1 MSLATGK
8 WLRLLGSL
16 ATSVAVHLVIL
27 SATGLIA
34 FRLLPQREGSSRG
47 PLKAV
52 LLPPLPSS
60 AKIQGIA
67 ESTSNSVVVPTPSGL
82 DATPTAPRQTEGASG
97 SISEL
102 PPSANAAPTPGLFP
116 GPWYY
121 SARYLHRRPTPLRPI
136 RPEYP
141 KEEENTAGQVMV
153 VLMINEQGTVDSY
166 QLMESQ
172 PPGRFDEAV
181 IEAFAHETYAPGLIA
196 NYPVKSQL
204 LVEIR
209 FEPGSLPVANILP
222 GLPTSFNVNG
232 ETKLVPLVKQ
242 K

>member
-1 MSLATGK
+1 MNLATER
-8 WLRLLGSL
+8 WSRLLGSL

-27 SATGLIA
+27 SATGLMA
-34 FRLLPQREGSSRG
+34 FRLLPQQEGSNHG
-47 PLKAV
+47 HLTAV

-60 AKIQGIA
+60 IQTRGIA
-67 ESTSNSVVVPTPSGL
+67 ESAPHSVVAPTPSGS
-82 DATPTAPRQTEGASG
+82 DAPPTEPRPAEGTSVN
-97 SISEL
+97 ISKL
-102 PPSANAAPTPGLFP
+102 PPAANAAQTPGLLP

-121 SARYLHRRPTPLRPI
+121 SARYLHRRPTPLKPI

-141 KEEENTAGQVMV
+141 KEEENTAGQV
-153 VLMINEQGTVDSY
+153 VLLMMINEQGTVDSY
-166 QLMESQ
+166 QVMESQ
-172 PPGRFDEAV
+172 PPGRFDDAV
-181 IEAFAHETYAPGLIA
+181 IEALSHETYAPGLIA

-222 GLPTSFNVNG
+222 GLAPFLG
-232 ETKLVPLVKQ
+232 DQAKPVPLVKQ

>member
-1 MSLATGK
+1 MNFATER
-8 WLRLLGSL
+8 WSRLLGSL

-27 SATGLIA
+27 SATGLMA
-34 FRLLPQREGSSRG
+34 FRLLPQPEGSNHG
-47 PLKAV
+47 HLTAV

-60 AKIQGIA
+60 IQPQGIA
-67 ESTSNSVVVPTPSGL
+67 ESTPHSVVAPTPSGS
-82 DATPTAPRQTEGASG
+82 DATPTEPRPAEGASG
-97 SISEL
+97 NISKL
-102 PPSANAAPTPGLFP
+102 PPAANAAQTPGLFP

-121 SARYLHRRPTPLRPI
+121 SARYLHRRPTPLKPI

-141 KEEENTAGQVMV
+141 KEEENTAGQVV
-153 VLMINEQGTVDSY
+153 VLLMINEQGTVDSY

-172 PPGRFDEAV
+172 PPGRFDDAV
-181 IEAFAHETYAPGLIA
+181 IEAFFHETYAPGLIA

-222 GLPTSFNVNG
+222 GLAPFLG
-232 ETKLVPLVKQ
+232 DQTKPVPLVKQ